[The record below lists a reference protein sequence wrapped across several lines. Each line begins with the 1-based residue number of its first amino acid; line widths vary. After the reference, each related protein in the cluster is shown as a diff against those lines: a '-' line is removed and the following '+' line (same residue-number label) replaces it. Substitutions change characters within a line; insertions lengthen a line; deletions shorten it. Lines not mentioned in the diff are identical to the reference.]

1 MVPPRVVGLTAGR
14 GAGAYVELRAH
25 TGFSFGTAAVTP
37 EALAGRAAALGYP
50 ALGLT
55 DAADLGG
62 VVRFA
67 LACRRA
73 GVTPIV
79 GLELAVTPDPGAPD
93 ADDPTPR
100 PVALLARTREGYRAL
115 AALVTRARS
124 GNLAAWAGE
133 DAGRAA
139 GAPARGRP
147 HVPWREVAA
156 LAGGGRDLVLLTG
169 PTVGPLAA
177 RVRRGDRA
185 GAARLLG
192 IYREAFGDALAVEV
206 QLHHA
211 GRREEALAGALAALA
226 ERERA
231 RWAVAGDVRYVDAAG
246 RRAFDVL
253 LALRHGTTLDA
264 AAERG
269 LLLPNDE
276 WTLHAPAAVAERW
289 RGRGAGVAA
298 TGEVAALCG
307 DGFALP
313 WARPALPHFAVPGGL
328 AADAFLAR
336 CVDEGARERWGD
348 GFGEAQ
354 RAQLAHELD
363 VVRRLGFA
371 GFFLIMWDAVREARR
386 RGIMCQGRGSAA
398 NSAVAYTLGIT
409 AVDPV
414 RHGLLFERFLSEAR
428 ADGLT
433 EAPDIDLD
441 VEADR
446 REELLD
452 YVYATYGRA
461 HAALAC
467 VAQTYSASTAV
478 LDVCRAYGVP
488 PATAHALS
496 KRLHYVDP
504 AEGAAALRGGL
515 AAAHGLDVAA
525 PRGDALAQ
533 AVAAFEGLPRLRST
547 HPGGFVL
554 SAEPLAAA
562 APVEPTTMGRT
573 ILQYDKDDLDA
584 LGVPKFDFLGLGSLS
599 AVRRAFDL
607 VEQRTGERPE
617 IYRLPPD
624 DPATF
629 ATVAAGDTVGMFQ
642 IESRAQIAS
651 LVHTRPERLYDLV
664 VQVALIRPGP
674 IVAKFVHPYTRRRRG
689 QERVEYPAG
698 MEPVLAPILAR
709 TCGIPIFQE
718 QAMRLAVDVAGYTAA
733 EADGLR
739 RTMGHQRKAARLAAA
754 IAELE
759 ARMAARGVDPGV
771 AGQLAEDLKVFANY
785 GFPESHAWSFALVAY
800 ATAWCKTHEPAAF
813 YAGLLDAQPMGFYSV
828 ATLVHDARRRG
839 VEVRLPCLAF
849 GEAACT
855 LEERDDAPDRPALR
869 VGWRQVR
876 GLGAGAL
883 ARLTAARAR
892 SPFRGVADAV
902 RRAALAREEAAA
914 LARAH
919 AFAVWV
925 PDRRRAAWEALR
937 AVGDTL
943 PLAPARPAPAGPD
956 DDDSYDDPRDGYA
969 PPPPDPHA
977 AVTADYNAMGL
988 STAGHPMDRYREWC
1002 ARVGAASSD
1011 QLARCRGGER
1021 VVAAGL
1027 VTARQA
1033 PATAKGTVFLMLE
1046 DAHGT
1051 SNVIVPA
1058 RVDARD
1064 REGVRHAAFVLAYG
1078 RAERDGP
1085 LVNVVAQR
1093 VEGFGPEVLRGAAV
1107 ARVGHGPMATLAA
1120 ADDPPLRHR
1129 SHDFR

>member
-1 MVPPRVVGLTAGR
+1 M
-14 GAGAYVELRAH
+14 AYVELRAH
-25 TGFSFGTAAVTP
+25 TGFSFGTAAVSP
-37 EALAGRAAALGYP
+37 ERLVERAAALGYT

-73 GVTPIV
+73 GVTPLV
-79 GLELAVTPDPGAPD
+79 GLELAVTPDPQSSD
-93 ADDPTPR
+93 ADDPMPR
-100 PVALLARTREGYRAL
+100 PVALLARTMAGYRAL
-115 AALVTRARS
+115 GALVTRARA

-147 HVPWREVAA
+147 AVPWRAVAEA
-156 LAGGGRDLVLLTG
+156 AGGGRDLVLLTG

-192 IYREAFGDALAVEV
+192 AYREAFGDALAVEV

-226 ERERA
+226 EREGA

-276 WTLHAPAAVAERW
+276 WTLHGPEVVAERW
-289 RGRGAGVAA
+289 RGRAAGIEATAVVAD
-298 TGEVAALCG
+298 LCR
-307 DGFALP
+307 FELP
-313 WARPALPHFAVPGGL
+313 WARPPLPRFPVPDGVPP
-328 AADAFLAR
+328 DAFLER
-336 CVDEGARERWGD
+336 CVMAGARERWGD
-348 GFGEAQ
+348 RLSDAQ
-354 RAQLAHELD
+354 RRQLAHELD
-363 VVRRLGFA
+363 VIRRLGFA
-371 GFFLIMWDAVREARR
+371 GFFLVMWDAVREAGR
-386 RGIMCQGRGSAA
+386 RGILCQGRGSAA
-398 NSAVAYTLGIT
+398 NSAVAYVLGIT

-414 RHGLLFERFLSEAR
+414 AHGLLFERFLSEAR

-433 EAPDIDLD
+433 EAPDIDVD
-441 VEADR
+441 VEHDR
-446 REELLD
+446 REQLLD
-452 YVYATYGRA
+452 YVYASYGRA
-461 HAALAC
+461 HAAIAC
-467 VAQTYSASTAV
+467 VVQTYSASTAV
-478 LDVCRAYGVP
+478 QDVCRAYGVP
-488 PATAHALS
+488 VAVAHALS

-504 AEGAAALRGGL
+504 ADGAEALRGGL
-515 AAAHGLDVAA
+515 AAAHGLDVTT
-525 PRGDALAQ
+525 PRGDALVQ

-554 SAEPLAAA
+554 SAEPLAEC

-584 LGVPKFDFLGLGSLS
+584 LGVPKFDFLGLGALGV
-599 AVRRAFDL
+599 VRRAFDAVAL
-607 VEQRTGERPE
+607 RTGERPAM
-617 IYRLPPD
+617 YRLPPD

-642 IESRAQIAS
+642 VESRAQISS

-689 QERVEYPAG
+689 LERVEYPPG
-698 MEPVLAPILAR
+698 MEALLAPILGR
-709 TCGIPIFQE
+709 TQGIPIFQE
-718 QAMRLAVDVAGYTAA
+718 QAMALAMHVAGYTAV
-733 EADGLR
+733 EADELR
-739 RTMGHQRKAARLAAA
+739 RTMGHQRKAARLALA
-754 IAELE
+754 IDALKE
-759 ARMAARGVDPGV
+759 RMAARGVDAAV
-771 AGQLAEDLKVFANY
+771 AEQLADDLRVFANY
-785 GFPESHAWSFALVAY
+785 GFPESHAWSFALIAY
-800 ATAWCKTHEPAAF
+800 ATAWLKAHHPAAF
-813 YAGLLDAQPMGFYSV
+813 YAALLDAQPMGFYSV

-839 VEVRLPCLAF
+839 VEVRPPCLSF
-849 GEAACT
+849 GEATCT
-855 LEERDDAPDRPALR
+855 LEERDDAPDAPALR

-876 GLGAGAL
+876 GLGDGAL

-892 SPFRGVADAV
+892 APFRSVADAV
-902 RRAALAREEAAA
+902 RRAALGRDEAAA

-925 PDRRRAAWEALR
+925 PERRRAVWEALR
-937 AVGDTL
+937 VAGDVL
-943 PLAPARPAPAGPD
+943 PLAPAPAPND
-956 DDDSYDDPRDGYA
+956 DAAADPADGHAADGYA
-969 PPPPDPHA
+969 PAPEDPHV
-977 AVTADYNAMGL
+977 AVLADYHAVGL
-988 STAGHPMDRYREWC
+988 SVAGHPMGRYRAWC
-1002 ARVGAASSD
+1002 RRVGALSSAD
-1011 QLARCRGGER
+1011 LARCRGGER
-1021 VVAAGL
+1021 VVTAGL
-1027 VTARQA
+1027 VITRQR
-1033 PATAKGTVFLMLE
+1033 PTTAKGTTFLLLE
-1046 DAHGT
+1046 DEHGT
-1051 SNVIVPA
+1051 GNVIVPPKI
-1058 RVDARD
+1058 DARD
-1064 REGVRHAAFVLAYG
+1064 REATRHGAFVLVLG

-1085 LVNVVAQR
+1085 LVNVIARR
-1093 VEGFGPEVLRGAAV
+1093 VEAFGPEVLRGASV
-1107 ARVGHGPMATLAA
+1107 TRTGHGPMATLGPE
-1120 ADDPPLRHR
+1120 PPLAHR